1 VKVLANHTQGDNAG
15 YASSIRGVAGGL
27 VRTLPSSP
35 QIVSRFKLC
44 FMLCCSLLHYVSVL
58 ICEANASASTSWAC
72 TNANYMK
79 AGSITKSLVRKFSL
93 IV

>member
-1 VKVLANHTQGDNAG
+1 MKVLANHTQGDNAG
-15 YASSIRGVAGGL
+15 YANSIRGVAGGP
-27 VRTLPSSP
+27 VRTLPSKP